1 MIQWIS
7 HRGESIDAPENTAS
21 AFRLAMDRDT
31 DGMETDIH
39 LTSDGV
45 LVCCHDSDTKR
56 TCNGESRIIEQ
67 TSLREL
73 ETLDAS
79 NGKTNYHGERIPTF
93 TESLRIL
100 KPGKLYYVEIKEN
113 DPRVISA
120 MIAEINKAGIPREQ
134 IVMISFHAEIVRQF
148 KAAYPDWKALWL
160 TGFQKQPDGSFTPT
174 LEKVL
179 KTLKEIRA
187 DGIDAHG
194 NMEYINA
201 SFIRTVKEAGYLF
214 AVWTLDTEDA
224 ARYFISAG
232 VDSITSNCAANLRDR
247 IKGN

>member
-1 MIQWIS
+1 MVQWIS

-21 AFRLAMDRDT
+21 AFRLAMERDT

-56 TCNGESRIIEQ
+56 TCNGKSRIIEQ
-67 TSLREL
+67 TSFSEL

-79 NGKTNYHGERIPTF
+79 NGKADWRGERLPTF
-93 TESLRIL
+93 AESLRIL

-113 DPRVISA
+113 DPRVIPA
-120 MIAEINKAGIPREQ
+120 MIAEINKAGVPREQ
-134 IVMISFHAEIVRQF
+134 IVMISFHAEIVRQY

-160 TGFQKQPDGSFTPT
+160 TGFQKQPDGSFTPA
-174 LEKVL
+174 LDQVL

-194 NMEYINA
+194 NMEYIDA
-201 SFIRTVKEAGYLF
+201 PFIRTVKEAGNLF
-214 AVWTLDTEDA
+214 AVWTIDTEDA
-224 ARYFISAG
+224 ARYFIDAG
-232 VDSITSNCAANLRDR
+232 VDSITSNCAARLRDR